1 VIDSAVDLATSLIL
15 FWTWRAIKNRNYY
28 HYPQGFS
35 SLFLTKTYFLLG
47 RTRLEPVAII
57 ILSVIMCAAS
67 VLTIYES
74 IDTITTDVKYFT
86 EKNTTKTLTDIDMS
100 VLPIFVMIIT
110 IISKAFLFIFCYR
123 IKNPTISA
131 LAADHIND
139 VASNIVALACGLIGI
154 I

>member
-1 VIDSAVDLATSLIL
+1 
-15 FWTWRAIKNRNYY
+15 
-28 HYPQGFS
+28 
-35 SLFLTKTYFLLG
+35 
-47 RTRLEPVAII
+47 
-57 ILSVIMCAAS
+57 MCAAS

-100 VLPIFVMIIT
+100 VLPIFVMVLT

-139 VASNIVALACGLIGI
+139 VASNIVALACGLIGTLKVN
-154 I
+154 